1 MKGSQIPFKK
11 NYIMGVSIILAA
23 FVLGLMMIFTVKT
36 LKSFDDTVSVRG
48 LCERELPADRVIYR
62 VSYSEKAN
70 TLAEARNVID
80 HHSKAIL
87 AKLKEAGLEE
97 SEIFVGNPSM
107 DDRYAWSNDVTR
119 ITYRYN
125 VSQSVNVFTS
135 KMDVI
140 KKLQNSL
147 EADMLKDDILVSG
160 YADYQFLGLNEI
172 KPAMIAESLE
182 KARESAEEFAKN
194 SHSKIGKMR
203 TASQGY
209 FEVND
214 LDETTPQMKKVR
226 VVTTVEYYLK

>member
-1 MKGSQIPFKK
+1 MSENQTSSTKSFILGISL
-11 NYIMGVSIILAA
+11 ILAA
-23 FVLGLMMIFTVKT
+23 FVLGLMLLFTVRT

-48 LCERELPADRVIYR
+48 LCEREVPADRVAYR
-62 VSYSEKAN
+62 ISYTEKAN
-70 TLAEARNVID
+70 TLSEARSLID
-80 HHSKAIL
+80 HHSKAII
-87 AKLKEAGLEE
+87 AKLKEAGIED

-107 DDRYAWSNDVTR
+107 DDRYSWSNDISR

-125 VSQSVNVFTS
+125 AGQSINVYTS
-135 KMDVI
+135 KMDVVT
-140 KKLQNSL
+140 KLQNTL
-147 EADMLKDDILVSG
+147 EADMLKEDILVNG

-172 KPAMIAESLE
+172 KPDMIAESLV

>member
-1 MKGSQIPFKK
+1 MSENQTSSTKSFILGISL
-11 NYIMGVSIILAA
+11 ILAA
-23 FVLGLMMIFTVKT
+23 FVLGLMLLFTVRT

-48 LCERELPADRVIYR
+48 LCEREVPADRVAYR
-62 VSYSEKAN
+62 ISYTDKAN
-70 TLAEARNVID
+70 TLSEARNLID
-80 HHSKAIL
+80 HHSKAII
-87 AKLKEAGLEE
+87 AKLKEAGIED

-107 DDRYAWSNDVTR
+107 DDRYSWSNDISR

-125 VSQSVNVFTS
+125 AGQSINVYTS
-135 KMDVI
+135 KMDVVT
-140 KKLQNSL
+140 KLQNTL
-147 EADMLKDDILVSG
+147 EADMLKEDILVNG

-172 KPAMIAESLE
+172 KPDMIAESLV

>member
-1 MKGSQIPFKK
+1 MENNQLTSKK
-11 NYIMGVSIILAA
+11 SYILGISIILAS
-23 FVLGLMMIFTVKT
+23 FVLGLMLLFTVRT
-36 LKSFDDTVSVRG
+36 FKSFDDTVSVRG
-48 LCERELPADRVIYR
+48 LCEREVPADRVAFRI
-62 VSYSEKAN
+62 SYSEKAN
-70 TLAEARNVID
+70 TLSEARGIVD
-80 HHSKAIL
+80 HHNNAIINI
-87 AKLKEAGLEE
+87 LKDAGIED
-97 SEIFVGNPSM
+97 SEIFKGSPSL
-107 DDRYAWSNDVTR
+107 DDRYTWSNDVSK
-119 ITYRYN
+119 ITYRYQT
-125 VSQSVNVFTS
+125 SQSINVYTS

-140 KKLQNSL
+140 TKLQNSL
-147 EADMLKDDILVSG
+147 ETDLLKQDILVNS